1 MVRRA
6 AIGSRAQEAH
16 ESEPVD
22 SGPFG
27 CLYDVGSAH
36 NMNRLIGARPE
47 LTIDSGAMRNR
58 FASFKGPLKGSQIA
72 DVRGTD
78 GDALRGQ
85 DFARPRSLVDPSR
98 NDNNVVTGSRKGN
111 R

>member
-1 MVRRA
+1 
-6 AIGSRAQEAH
+6 
-16 ESEPVD
+16 
-22 SGPFG
+22 
-27 CLYDVGSAH
+27 
-36 NMNRLIGARPE
+36 MNRLISARPE

-58 FASFKGPLKGSQIA
+58 FAAFKSPLKGSEIA

-78 GDALRGQ
+78 GDARRGQ
-85 DFARPRSLVDPSR
+85 DFARPGSLVDASR